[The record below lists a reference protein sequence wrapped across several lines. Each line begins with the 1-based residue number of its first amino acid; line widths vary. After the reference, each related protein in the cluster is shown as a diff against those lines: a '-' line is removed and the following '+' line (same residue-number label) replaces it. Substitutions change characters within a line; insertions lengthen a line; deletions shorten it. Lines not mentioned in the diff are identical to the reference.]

1 MLAPFRE
8 RFPHIRINLISG
20 NTNQIEQE
28 ILHRNIQL
36 AFIEGSPSEPDIHY
50 IPFLQDE
57 IVLVTSTRNP
67 SKEVITLEEL
77 KQLKFVF
84 RENGSGTYKIIQQQ
98 LAKSNIRMEELNQQ
112 ITIGTT
118 EGIKQYLK
126 HSDCYALVSVFSIRE
141 ELASGKLKIIDI
153 QELEISRELYAIHK
167 QGYLDPYANK
177 LLQYCVKN
185 KKKSW

>member
-1 MLAPFRE
+1 M
-8 RFPHIRINLISG
+8 
-20 NTNQIEQE
+20 
-28 ILHRNIQL
+28 
-36 AFIEGSPSEPDIHY
+36 
-50 IPFLQDE
+50 
-57 IVLVTSTRNP
+57 
-67 SKEVITLEEL
+67 
-77 KQLKFVF
+77 F

-98 LAKSNIRMEELNQQ
+98 LAKSNIRMDELNQQ

-167 QGYLDPYANK
+167 QGYLDPYADK